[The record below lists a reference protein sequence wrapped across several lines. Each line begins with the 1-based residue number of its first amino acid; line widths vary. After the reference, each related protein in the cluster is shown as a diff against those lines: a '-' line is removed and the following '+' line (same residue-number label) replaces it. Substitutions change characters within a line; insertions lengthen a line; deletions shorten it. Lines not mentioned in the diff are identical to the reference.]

1 MIQKYRVLCLL
12 LVVLFL
18 FSGCSATAINDALK
32 NTAKEN
38 KDSVSQTVVGT
49 YFESESNSENSI
61 SKTESKSD
69 NEKGTGESFEAAIDY
84 VTEDGEKV
92 TVGKKGLSYTFNSYE
107 IYENFFESGLEFT
120 APMLEYDFETEKYY
134 LSEINENCYKNNM
147 FILVDMTATYHAPEN
162 GKEEIIANTY
172 NDIIGWSNSKKK
184 MPEGWLDEFIA
195 LRESGTLVTDV
206 QVCYN
211 SISPLPEDGLYPD
224 HDHMFDLPLKDG
236 ESKSFQIGI
245 ICWEKFVEY
254 ESVYLQINNFD
265 PGALEGYDGM
275 YFAIF
280 PEE

>member
-1 MIQKYRVLCLL
+1 MKNIKIICLL
-12 LVVLFL
+12 LAVEVLL
-18 FSGCSATAINDALK
+18 SGCSVVALNDALE
-32 NTAKEN
+32 NTGKEN
-38 KDSVSQTVVGT
+38 TNTVSQDVVGT
-49 YFESESNSENSI
+49 YIESEAKNSENS
-61 SKTESKSD
+61 STESESKPD
-69 NEKGTGESFEAAIDY
+69 NAKGIGESFDVAIDY
-84 VTEDGEKV
+84 ETEDGEKV

-107 IYENFFESGLEFT
+107 IYDNFFESGLEFR

-147 FILVDMTATYHAPEN
+147 FILVDMTATYHASKN
-162 GKEEIIANTY
+162 GEKEIIANIY

-195 LRESGTLVTDV
+195 LREKGTLVTDV
-206 QVCYN
+206 HVGYF
-211 SISPLPEDGLYPD
+211 SVSPLPEDGLYPD

-254 ESVYLQINNFD
+254 ESVYLQINDFN
-265 PGALEGYDGM
+265 PEAIEGYDGM
-275 YFAIF
+275 HFAIL

>member
-1 MIQKYRVLCLL
+1 MKNIKIICLL
-12 LVVLFL
+12 FAVAVLL
-18 FSGCSATAINDALK
+18 SGCSVVALNDALE
-32 NTAKEN
+32 NTGKEN
-38 KDSVSQTVVGT
+38 TNTVSQDVVGT
-49 YFESESNSENSI
+49 YIESESEDAENNVNESES
-61 SKTESKSD
+61 TQD
-69 NEKGTGESFEAAIDY
+69 GEKGIGESFDAAIDY
-84 VTEDGEKV
+84 ETEDGEKV

-107 IYENFFESGLEFT
+107 IYDNFFESGLEFR

-134 LSEINENCYKNNM
+134 LTEEGRNAYENNK

-172 NDIIGWSNSKKK
+172 NDIIGWSTSKK
-184 MPEGWLDEFIA
+184 MPENWLDEFVA
-195 LRESGTLVTDV
+195 LRESGTIVTDV

-254 ESVYLQINNFD
+254 KNVYLQINGFN
-265 PGALEGYDGM
+265 PEAIEGYDGM
-275 YFAIF
+275 HFAIL